1 MWSGIGSASRFDHLG
16 DFFRRCEN
24 HRISIAHHPGPHNR
38 GSKPII
44 FSTGLRSKKPRR
56 KAIYPARNT
65 DRAGSVCPCRT
76 SSIRREIR
84 CHLERRCRFASRT
97 PAPPPFS
104 GIISTPAFSRACAIA
119 SIVRP
124 CAANSPRRVS
134 SRLMLGRDTPDA
146 SAKSFCSHR
155 SSIRAARTCSLVR
168 GKFNTSGIDLHCALV

>member
-1 MWSGIGSASRFDHLG
+1 MGCTQA
-16 DFFRRCEN
+16 
-24 HRISIAHHPGPHNR
+24 
-38 GSKPII
+38 K
-44 FSTGLRSKKPRR
+44 T
-56 KAIYPARNT
+56 
-65 DRAGSVCPCRT
+65 
-76 SSIRREIR
+76 R
-84 CHLERRCRFASRT
+84 CHLERRSRFASRT

-155 SSIRAARTCSLVR
+155 SSIRAARTCSLVS
-168 GKFNTSGIDLHCALV
+168 GKFNTSGIDLLRFGLIPQVSHSRSLKANLMSKPPSRGRAELCPKPTLTIVHTQSVTKTADRHPLKEEV

>member
-1 MWSGIGSASRFDHLG
+1 MQGGSSRRGQEAARRAVSHERHASRPDRPLG
-16 DFFRRCEN
+16 RDE
-24 HRISIAHHPGPHNR
+24 
-38 GSKPII
+38 SKPII

-65 DRAGSVCPCRT
+65 HRAGSVLRPYRT

-155 SSIRAARTCSLVR
+155 SSIRAARTCSLVSD
-168 GKFNTSGIDLHCALV
+168 KFNTSGIDLHRASV